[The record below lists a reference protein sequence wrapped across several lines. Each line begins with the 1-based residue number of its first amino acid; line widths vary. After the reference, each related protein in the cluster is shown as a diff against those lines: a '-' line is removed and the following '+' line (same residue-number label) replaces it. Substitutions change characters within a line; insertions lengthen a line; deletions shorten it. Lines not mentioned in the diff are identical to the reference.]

1 MGLNIQRRVFSE
13 THDQFRHTVK
23 AFFRKEIEPNVKQ
36 WEKDGIFD
44 AGIFRKAAQ
53 YGLLQAG
60 IPAEYG
66 GMGGDFLHHV
76 ILHEEHGAS
85 QAGASI
91 GGGLCIDGSSY
102 MIYAG
107 GTEEQKHEWLPRYAS
122 GEVIA
127 EAAFTE
133 PQSGSDV
140 AGFRTTARRDGDDYI
155 INGSKIWC
163 TNGSICTMYPTVVR
177 MELENGKPGL
187 SVLLVDADMKGV
199 SRSSGIP
206 TVHHG
211 AANEAE
217 IFYEDVRVPKERLLG
232 GRPGGGFKQVMGV
245 LNDMRIAEAARF
257 VMAAELGFKQTVE
270 FVKERKAFGQRV
282 LDFQNTQFV
291 LANIHTEI
299 TVARA
304 FVDQCLA
311 RAVEGTLTSTESSM
325 AKLHCGEMEFSVLDR
340 CLQLHGGMGYAQAM
354 PISQL
359 WTFARAHRIYLGT
372 SEIHRVA
379 IGRSIG

>member
-1 MGLNIQRRVFSE
+1 MSFPERRIFSGA
-13 THDQFRHTVK
+13 HDQFRHTVK
-23 AFFRKEIEPNVKQ
+23 AFFRKEVEPNIKE
-36 WEKDGIFD
+36 WEKAGTFD
-44 AGIFRKAAQ
+44 PIIFRKAAS

-60 IPAEYG
+60 IPEEYG

-76 ILHEEHGAS
+76 ILHEEHGATL
-85 QAGASI
+85 AGASI

-102 MIYAG
+102 MVYAG
-107 GTEEQKHEWLPRYAS
+107 GTEEQKKDWLPRYAS
-122 GEVIA
+122 GETIA

-140 AGFRTTARRDGDDYI
+140 AGFRTFAKKDGDDYI
-155 INGSKIWC
+155 VNGSKTWC
-163 TNGSICTMYPTVVR
+163 TNGSLCTMYPTVVK
-177 MELENGKPGL
+177 MELEGGKTGL
-187 SVLLVDADMKGV
+187 SVLLIDADMKGV
-199 SRSSGIP
+199 SRSSGIE
-206 TVHHG
+206 TLHRG

-232 GRPGGGFKQVMGV
+232 GKPGGGFKQVMGV
-245 LNDMRIAEAARF
+245 LNDMRIAESARF
-257 VMAAELGFKQTVE
+257 IMAAELGFNLTVE

-291 LANIHTEI
+291 LADIKTEI
-299 TVARA
+299 AIARA
-304 FVDQCLA
+304 FIDQCLA
-311 RAVEGTLTSTESSM
+311 RALEGTLTSTESSM
-325 AKLHCGEMEFSVLDR
+325 AKLHCSEVEFSVLDR
-340 CLQLHGGMGYAQAM
+340 CLQLHGGMGYAHAM

>member
-1 MGLNIQRRVFSE
+1 MTLTIERRVFSE
-13 THDQFRHTVK
+13 THEQFRHTVK

-36 WEKDGIFD
+36 WEKDGIFN
-44 AGIFRKAAQ
+44 AGIFRKAGK

-60 IPAEYG
+60 IPTEYG

-257 VMAAELGFKQTVE
+257 VMAAELGFNQTVE